1 MIANNKWVRYV
12 ELNPIINMAYMAGV
26 IKNEELMVFN
36 TCFPPSRLSIN
47 SWLLRD
53 WNHTSFPSDIRD
65 QEIEGGMFK
74 QWADL
79 SIIYSDRVGFMF
91 MEWILEDY
99 IEKNAEQ
106 IRQILVSNFL
116 IMIDISI
123 IDWIVSDAYLKD
135 EESARAW
142 LFTLLRKKYKR
153 YCYKI
158 EDVWTSNKPF
168 DSIIDIWNNVKYFV
182 EFKYDRHKKFDPD
195 KIKRN
200 NTKNN

>member
-1 MIANNKWVRYV
+1 MPKPSLKTISITTEIAFNIYWSIKRFKNATKWFHWKNLLIKEYYNDRYVSEMNKYINKLIANNKCVRYV

-106 IRQILVSNFL
+106 IRQILVSNFWLWL
-116 IMIDISI
+116 IL
-123 IDWIVSDAYLKD
+123 A
-135 EESARAW
+135 
-142 LFTLLRKKYKR
+142 
-153 YCYKI
+153 
-158 EDVWTSNKPF
+158 
-168 DSIIDIWNNVKYFV
+168 
-182 EFKYDRHKKFDPD
+182 
-195 KIKRN
+195 
-200 NTKNN
+200 